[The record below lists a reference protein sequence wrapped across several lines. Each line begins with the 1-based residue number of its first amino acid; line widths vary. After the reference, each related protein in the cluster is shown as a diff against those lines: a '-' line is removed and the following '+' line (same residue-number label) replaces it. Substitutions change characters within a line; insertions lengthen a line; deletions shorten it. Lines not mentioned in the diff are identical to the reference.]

1 MTAPLHNRRSFL
13 TVLASTAILLVG
25 GVGLLGQ
32 VVRSDRVVA
41 AQRSSAVV
49 HDAHLDDSYYQCVET
64 QVHSLISEDTPVRY
78 RRGATLGE
86 KFLLNRV
93 AAGWVTLSAPGA
105 KPFGWLGVRRSS
117 TAPSCLG
124 DVVTLRTRD
133 AEGRWIVHLGSG
145 ASVPGHGPPPAP
157 PL

>member
-1 MTAPLHNRRSFL
+1 MTAPRHNRRSLL

-41 AQRSSAVV
+41 AQRSSAVM
-49 HDAHLDDSYYQCVET
+49 HDAHLDDSYYRCLET
-64 QVHSLISEDTPVRY
+64 QARSLISEATPVRY

-86 KFLLNRV
+86 AVLLNKV
-93 AAGWVTLSAPGA
+93 AASWVTVSPPGA
-105 KPFGWLGVRRSS
+105 EPSGWLGIRRSS
-117 TAPSCLG
+117 TGPSCLG
-124 DVVTLRTRD
+124 DVVTLRTRNAD
-133 AEGRWIVHLGSG
+133 GRWIVRLGSG
-145 ASVPGHGPPPAP
+145 ASVPGHGPPPDP